1 VSDQKAVTPFR
12 FVGCLEL
19 REMLGRKAADVQQLM
34 TIVEEAPL
42 DSIYYHTHSY
52 FLRHEYAPTLFPS
65 DFATWA
71 AISVRD
77 RVLSERLGLID
88 PFEFPDLESLRGQI
102 ASTIDDHLKT
112 LWNVPRLIH
121 GEPFEFVRSH
131 IIEVDLELAAGSL
144 KEFRDLLSAVDRSA
158 LFNHICEAKNRK
170 GRRTND
176 FVTWVGTEIGLNLSN
191 LAEQILAIQPIGLT
205 LEGIRARMLSV
216 LDPWLARTESESAQP
231 SAVSFQPEA
240 DR

>member
-1 VSDQKAVTPFR
+1 MTDRPAATPFL

-19 REMLGRKAADVQQLM
+19 REMLGQKAGDVQQLM
-34 TIVEEAPL
+34 SIIEEAPL

-52 FLRHEYAPTLFPS
+52 FLRHEYAPTLFPN

-88 PFEFPDLESLRGQI
+88 PFDFKDLEALRSQI
-102 ASTIDDHLKT
+102 VSTIDDHLKT

-121 GEPFEFVRSH
+121 GEPFEFIRSH
-131 IIEVDLELAAGSL
+131 IIEVDLGAAAGSL
-144 KEFRDLLSAVDRSA
+144 KEFRDLLSTVDRSA

-170 GRRTND
+170 GRRSND
-176 FVTWVGTEIGLNLSN
+176 FVTWIGSDFGLNLPA
-191 LAEQILAIQPIGLT
+191 LAEQVAAIQPIGLT
-205 LEGIRARMLSV
+205 LEGIRARMLSI
-216 LDPWLARTESESAQP
+216 LDPWLAEKNESPQP
-231 SAVSFQPEA
+231 ASVKT
-240 DR
+240 